1 MRDRAGRAFVLPV
14 GQRSTRELQLGYSSS
29 KSRLVRD
36 MRWLAQSRRVR
47 SEILVGLLGGAL
59 VWAAFNSAAV
69 SPPAPTE
76 GSRQVDVEP
85 PRASAPAEAAP
96 KPSTTAAT
104 GKRGVEDLIT
114 GPVLAESDPV
124 LVSIPR
130 LGVRSGL
137 ERLEIDGVGAM
148 EVPRDAAALGWYAL
162 GPTPGALGPAV
173 IAGHVTWDQA
183 PAVFFRLGELRPG
196 DRVTVAREDG
206 KRAVFSVSRIATYPK
221 TRFPTRAVFGAVDH
235 AGLRLITC
243 GGEYDHSTRRYL
255 DNVVVFATLVA
266 VRSVDS

>member
-1 MRDRAGRAFVLPV
+1 M
-14 GQRSTRELQLGYSSS
+14 
-29 KSRLVRD
+29 VRD
-36 MRWLAQSRRVR
+36 MRWLAQSGRVR
-47 SEILVGLLGGAL
+47 SAVVVGLLGSAL
-59 VWAAFNSAAV
+59 LWAAFNSAAV

-76 GSRQVDVEP
+76 SSQKVDAEP
-85 PRASAPAEAAP
+85 PRAVAPVQPAP
-96 KPSTTAAT
+96 KPSTTAVT
-104 GKRGVEDLIT
+104 GRRGVKDLIT

-124 LVSIPR
+124 VVSIPR

-137 ERLEIDGVGAM
+137 ERLEIDAAGAM
-148 EVPRDAAALGWYAL
+148 EVPRDAASAGWYAL

-173 IAGHVTWDQA
+173 IAGHVTWDQV

-206 KRAVFSVSRIATYPK
+206 KQAVFSVSRIATYPK
-221 TRFPTRAVFGAVDH
+221 TRFPTRAVFGGLDH

-243 GGEYDHSTRRYL
+243 GGEYDDSTRRYP

>member
-1 MRDRAGRAFVLPV
+1 
-14 GQRSTRELQLGYSSS
+14 
-29 KSRLVRD
+29 
-36 MRWLAQSRRVR
+36 MRWLARFGRVR
-47 SEILVGLLGGAL
+47 SATLVALLGGAL
-59 VWAAFNSAAV
+59 LWAALNSDAV
-69 SPPAPTE
+69 SPPAPAE
-76 GSRQVDVEP
+76 GSRTVDVEP
-85 PRASAPAEAAP
+85 PRAAVPVQPAP
-96 KPSTTAAT
+96 KPSTTSAT
-104 GKRGVEDLIT
+104 GGRGVEDLIS

-124 LVSIPR
+124 VVSIPR
-130 LGVRSGL
+130 LGIRSGL

-148 EVPRDAAALGWYAL
+148 EVPRDAASAGWFAL

-221 TRFPTRAVFGAVDH
+221 SRFPTRAVFGGVDH

-243 GGEYDHSTRRYL
+243 GGEYDHSTRRYP